1 MHRLKLVGGTAYEM
15 GSCGTDTVAVP
26 FAAPGELYD
35 PVPIGEIIFAVV
47 MRLEEKFTI
56 IERQQAEEPEGE

>member
-26 FAAPGELYD
+26 GPPLGELD
-35 PVPIGEIIFAVV
+35 EPFPIGEIIFAVV